1 MDGRKLLIADGSEEF
16 RSALADLLRLTYQV
30 RVCGDGQ
37 ETLSMLRSFRPDIL
51 VLDLMIPGLD
61 GISLLHAAAADQLT
75 PVVLATT
82 RFLTEY
88 ITDSIDRL
96 GISYV
101 MVKPCDIRATASR
114 ISDLTQRLQQPL
126 VSHPDPRTQVSNLL
140 VNLGISTKLRGY
152 AYLREAVLL
161 MARDPDQSITKIL
174 YPAVGSICGCNS
186 QQVERSIRSAIEKA
200 WLHRDDR
207 IWQLYF
213 PPGDHGMTPRPSNAV
228 FISRLADSLRLQQNP
243 LP

>member
-16 RSALADLLRLTYQV
+16 RSALADLLRLSYQV

-37 ETLSMLRSFRPDIL
+37 EALSILRSFHPDIL
-51 VLDLMIPGLD
+51 VLDLMLPGLD
-61 GISLLHAAAADQLT
+61 GISLLHTAALDNIC

-82 RFLTEY
+82 RFLTDY
-88 ITDSIDRL
+88 ISESVDRL

-101 MVKPCDIRATASR
+101 MVKPCDLRATADR
-114 ISDLTQRLQQPL
+114 INDLTQRLQQPI

-161 MARDPDQSITKIL
+161 MARDPEQSITKIL
-174 YPAVGSICGCNS
+174 YPAVGNICSCNR

-200 WLHRDDR
+200 WLHRDNR

-213 PPGDHGMTPRPSNAV
+213 PPGSDGVIPRPSNAV
-228 FISRLADSLRLQQNP
+228 FISRLADCLRLQQNIP
-243 LP
+243 S